1 MTELEEERLAELI
14 AVLPPAPPAWVEA
27 ATELPHAR
35 AAIEE
40 LAARAAADR
49 DARATMLAD
58 LEQALRDVG
67 VELRPPLRDRLRVR
81 LSGLE

>member
-49 DARATMLAD
+49 DARA
-58 LEQALRDVG
+58 RDG
-67 VELRPPLRDRLRVR
+67 LPATGRPLGSETCAGCWARWRCP
-81 LSGLE
+81 